1 MVRPSPSLWR
11 RSVHAVFLFLPR
23 TVRKHVVR
31 AVTPNY
37 TVGAVV
43 LLRDPDGALLLLRQ
57 RPWKGWSLPG
67 GLLDR
72 LEEPAAGAL
81 RELVE
86 ETGIHLDPDDLG
98 PATPNAV
105 VYPRAQQVDCVFT
118 ATVDPAAVDLHL
130 DPVEVQDARWFPAD
144 ALPALTWPTVRLLA
158 EYGLGP
164 RAATRPAP

>member
-1 MVRPSPSLWR
+1 M
-11 RSVHAVFLFLPR
+11 FLLLPR
-23 TVRKHVVR
+23 ALRRRVVR

-72 LEEPAAGAL
+72 LEEPADGAR
-81 RELVE
+81 RELAE
-86 ETGIHLDPDDLG
+86 EIGIRLG
-98 PATPNAV
+98 ADELVPAAPNAV

-118 ATVDPAAVDLHL
+118 ATVDPDGRPLTI

-144 ALPALTWPTVRLLA
+144 ALPPLSWPTARLLSS
-158 EYGLGP
+158 YGLGP
-164 RAATRPAP
+164 RATTHPTR

>member
-1 MVRPSPSLWR
+1 MDRPSPSLWR
-11 RSVHAVFLFLPR
+11 RSVHELFLLLPR
-23 TVRKHVVR
+23 AVRRRVVR

-72 LEEPAAGAL
+72 LEEPAAGAR
-81 RELVE
+81 RELAE
-86 ETGIHLDPDDLG
+86 ETGIHLDPAELT
-98 PATPNAV
+98 PANPNAV

-118 ATVDPAAVDLHL
+118 ATVDPAALDLHP

-144 ALPALTWPTVRLLA
+144 ALPPLTWPTVRLLSS
-158 EYGLGP
+158 YGLAP
-164 RAATRPAP
+164 RATTRPAP

>member
-1 MVRPSPSLWR
+1 MVRTPPSLWR
-11 RSVHAVFLFLPR
+11 RSVHETFLLLPR
-23 TVRKHVVR
+23 ALRRRVVR

-43 LLRDPDGALLLLRQ
+43 LLRSPDGALLLLRQ

-72 LEEPAAGAL
+72 LEEPADGAR
-81 RELVE
+81 REVAE
-86 ETGIHLDPDDLG
+86 EIGLHLG
-98 PATPNAV
+98 PDELLPAVPNAV

-118 ATVDPAAVDLHL
+118 ATVDPATRELHL

-144 ALPALTWPTVRLLA
+144 ELPPLTWPTARLLA
-158 EYGLGP
+158 GYGLGP
-164 RAATRPAP
+164 RAADQTAR